1 MDESDIEESIKM
13 LQEINSDFYHAAVSQ
28 LFSDNIERDAKSR
41 EMVVKVIGQMF
52 EKKVIGKVDY
62 LHALEEMFKIAEDL
76 IIDLPQLYKYI
87 ATFYVLLLQKRFV
100 SLPDIRTVAQDILPE
115 YGAVLL
121 KETLLQYESQYGKD
135 ATAMLWYESSL
146 NFSDF
151 IKLGS
156 NDKVEKYLNDAKLS
170 YLLDSGTK
178 ALDMQAVGAQ
188 IQQFLKSSS
197 KFNEI
202 FNWVAAYVGPERET
216 SKEFIRTLT
225 KAVIEHCID
234 KKTKLN
240 ISEIQRWHQ
249 ILQKY
254 IDSKAEREL
263 EAMYAIQRLVVELEH
278 PQNLLHSILE
288 QLYNCDVILEGFAL
302 WKDSQDP
309 LEAAGKGV
317 CLKGITQ
324 FMTLYM
330 ENSSDEDN

>member
-1 MDESDIEESIKM
+1 MDETDIEETIQM

-28 LFSDNIERDAKSR
+28 LLSDNIERDTKSR
-41 EMVVKVIGQMF
+41 EMVVKVIDQMF
-52 EKKVIGKVDY
+52 EKKIISKVDY
-62 LHALEEMFKIAEDL
+62 LHALEEIFKIAEDL
-76 IIDLPQLYKYI
+76 IIDLPQLYKYV
-87 ATFYVLLLQKRFV
+87 ATFYVLLLHKRFV
-100 SLPDIRTVAQDILPE
+100 SLSEIRTVAQDILAE
-115 YGAVLL
+115 YGTVML
-121 KETLLQYESQYGKD
+121 KETLLQYESLYGKD
-135 ATAMLWYESSL
+135 ATVMLWHESSL
-146 NFSDF
+146 NLSDF

-156 NDKVEKYLNDAKLS
+156 NDKVEKYLNDAKLG
-170 YLLDSGTK
+170 YLLDSGSK
-178 ALDMQAVGAQ
+178 ALDMQTVGAQ
-188 IQQFLKSSS
+188 IKQFLKGGH

-202 FNWVAAYVGPERET
+202 FNWVATYVGPERET

-234 KKTKLN
+234 NKTKLN
-240 ISEIQRWHQ
+240 ISEIQKWHQ
-249 ILQKY
+249 ILTKY

-288 QLYNCDVILEGFAL
+288 QLYDYDVIMDGFGL

-324 FMTLYM
+324 FMTMYM
-330 ENSSDEDN
+330 ENLSDEDN